1 MRNLT
6 AVRFE
11 KAMISGRTRPLLLAC
26 EDADEE
32 SDGPT
37 EYVVK
42 LRGSIY
48 ENGLTNPS
56 VPRILLPR
64 LDRRPGRF
72 GLGELD
78 LRALRGPYQISGEQ
92 QCSPD
97 FFWEILHGAAGAD
110 FHRLLELPAQLE

>member
-37 EYVVK
+37 EYVV
-42 LRGSIY
+42 
-48 ENGLTNPS
+48 
-56 VPRILLPR
+56 
-64 LDRRPGRF
+64 
-72 GLGELD
+72 
-78 LRALRGPYQISGEQ
+78 
-92 QCSPD
+92 
-97 FFWEILHGAAGAD
+97 
-110 FHRLLELPAQLE
+110 